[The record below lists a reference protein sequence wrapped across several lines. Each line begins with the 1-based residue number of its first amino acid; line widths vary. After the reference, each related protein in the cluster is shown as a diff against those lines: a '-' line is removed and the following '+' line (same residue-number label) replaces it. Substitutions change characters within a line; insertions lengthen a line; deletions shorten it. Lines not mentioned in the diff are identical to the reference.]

1 MSLLVP
7 ASSTPLGLF
16 DDLTLAHRLL
26 RRCLH
31 RDHLLLLLLLLKH
44 GGLAMWLAP
53 RRRLL
58 LVSILLHLLSAGRS
72 KVFLAVLSCCLTIGS
87 ILD

>member
-31 RDHLLLLLLLLKH
+31 RYHLLLLLLKH